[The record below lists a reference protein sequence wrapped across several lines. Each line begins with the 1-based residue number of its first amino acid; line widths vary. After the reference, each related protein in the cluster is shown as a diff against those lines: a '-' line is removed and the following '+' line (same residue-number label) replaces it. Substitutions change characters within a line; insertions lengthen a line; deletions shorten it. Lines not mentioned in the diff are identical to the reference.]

1 MTRPDWPKAESSLR
15 AGRPWPQGASWDGAG
30 VNFAVFSE
38 HATRVELCLFDAS
51 GAEETARLDL
61 RERDGAIWHGYLPG
75 AGPGLLYG
83 YRVHGPYHPE
93 LGLRFN
99 PAKLLVDP
107 CAHGLSGTLI
117 WDDALHGGSETIA
130 HAHASAHTAWHTGQH
145 EAPQNTQQGTQAG
158 AHHRRGLP
166 DPRDSA
172 RFVPKSRVIDGSF
185 DWGDERRPAIPWDEM
200 VIMELHVRGF
210 TRLHPDVAP
219 DQRGTYAALG
229 SPPVLDY
236 LRQLGI
242 TSVQLLPVQAFIDER
257 ALIQRGLRNHWGY
270 NPLAWSAPE
279 PRYAS
284 PGALPEQE
292 FKTMVRALHDA
303 GIEVILDVV
312 YNHTCEGNELGPTLS
327 LRGLDNRASYL
338 LDEHDH
344 SRYLNHSGCGN
355 TLWAAHP
362 PMLHLVMDSLRYWV
376 EAMHVDGFRFDLA
389 TVLARERQPGHAEQG
404 FSTHAGFLRA
414 IRQDPV
420 LSRVKLIA
428 EPWDLGPG
436 GHRTGQFPAGW
447 AEWNDR
453 YRDSLR
459 SYWRG
464 DGGQL
469 GELARRLT
477 GSADLFGR
485 SPTLAAR
492 RPQASINFITAH
504 DGFTLHDLVSYQH
517 KHNLANGEDNRD
529 GTDDNRSWHCGVEG
543 ETSDATIRALR
554 EQQKRNLLASLLL
567 SQGVPML
574 QAGDE
579 MGRTQRGN
587 NNAYCQDNELT
598 WIDWSQLTAQHS
610 LHNFTRNL
618 IRLRHAHRVFRRR
631 RFFRDDQ
638 YGNHASKRTAEIRW
652 LRPDGADMQPHD
664 WENGHAR
671 CLGMWLSGDLHDSHT
686 TEATA
691 QDDDFLILLNAWREP
706 LPFTLPDTA
715 HTWHCV
721 FDTARPDAMSKNANP
736 PDMQP
741 SPYTLAAHS
750 LVLLTCARPAKDI
763 SRDPVHEH

>member
-1 MTRPDWPKAESSLR
+1 VTLFDGSLLRP
-15 AGRPWPQGASWDGAG
+15 GRSWPQGASWDGAG

-38 HATRVELCLFDAS
+38 HATRVELCLFDAA
-51 GAEETARLDL
+51 GAEETARIAL
-61 RERDGAIWHGYLPG
+61 RERDGAIWHGYLPD

-83 YRVHGPYHPE
+83 YRVHGPYQPE

-107 CAHGLSGTLI
+107 CAQGLSGALI
-117 WDDALHGGSETIA
+117 WDDALHGGSETLA
-130 HAHASAHTAWHTGQH
+130 ATRSAAHTTQH
-145 EAPQNTQQGTQAG
+145 GMQQGTQQGTQ
-158 AHHRRGLP
+158 HQRGQP

-172 RFVPKSRVIDGSF
+172 RFVPKSRVIDSRF
-185 DWGDERRPAIPWDEM
+185 DWGDERRPHIAWDEM
-200 VIMELHVRGF
+200 VILELHVRGF
-210 TRLHPDVAP
+210 TRLHPHVP
-219 DQRGTYAALG
+219 EDQRGTYAALG
-229 SPPVLDY
+229 SPPVVDY

-257 ALIQRGLRNHWGY
+257 ALKQRGLHNYWGY
-270 NPLAWSAPE
+270 NPLAWNTPE
-279 PRYAS
+279 PRYAC

-292 FKTMVRALHDA
+292 FKSMVRALHGA

-338 LDEHDH
+338 LDEHNL

-355 TLWAAHP
+355 TLRTAHP
-362 PMLHLVMDSLRYWV
+362 SMLHLLMDSLRYWV
-376 EAMHVDGFRFDLA
+376 ETMHVDGFRFDLA
-389 TVLARERQPGHAEQG
+389 TVLARERHRGHGAEG
-404 FSTHAGFLRA
+404 YSKYAGFLRA

-453 YRDSLR
+453 YRDVLR

-464 DGGQL
+464 DAGQL

-477 GSADLFGR
+477 GSADLFAH
-485 SPTLAAR
+485 SPTSGAR

-504 DGFTLHDLVSYQH
+504 DGFTLHDLVSYHH

-529 GTDDNRSWHCGVEG
+529 GTDNNRSWNCGAEG
-543 ETSDATIRALR
+543 ETTDPTVRALR

-579 MGRTQRGN
+579 ISRTQLGN
-587 NNAYCQDNELT
+587 NNAYCQDNALT
-598 WIDWSQLTAQHS
+598 WIDWSTLSEQRG
-610 LHNFTRNL
+610 LHTFTRQL
-618 IRLRHAHRVFRRR
+618 IALRREHRVFRRR
-631 RFFRDDQ
+631 SFFRDDNYQ
-638 YGNHASKRTAEIRW
+638 DDSHHYSNPTRNHLQKTRAPEVRW
-652 LRPDGADMQPHD
+652 LRPDGGDMLPHD
-664 WENGHAR
+664 WENDHAR
-671 CLGMWLSGDLHDSHT
+671 CLGMFLSGNLHESNAAG
-686 TEATA
+686 EAEH
-691 QDDDFLILLNAWREP
+691 DDDFLILLNAWQEP
-706 LPFTLPDTA
+706 LAFTLPA
-715 HTWHCV
+715 APGLWQCV
-721 FDTARPDAMSKNANP
+721 FDTARPDAIASPSPA
-736 PDMQP
+736 

-750 LVLLTCARPAKDI
+750 MVLFTCARPTRN
-763 SRDPVHEH
+763 S